1 MSTERVDEALLIM
14 RSLSDEYDQSVNRT
28 VKQLKDKFKKQRE
41 SIDAI
46 GTMVKMSGLDVQ
58 TSAIL
63 LRRLQTIVVTTAS
76 LMLDKFDE
84 TKSSLATMIIEEL
97 NESSEVLNGKKLISD
112 EEAQDFIKQLF
123 TPELDYQMECE
134 IETIVDN
141 ARLANNISFSQPH
154 ELIMS
159 AISDADEDF
168 VSNII
173 SVFTKAAK
181 NIFTDVV
188 RLTIRDK
195 NVKCVTVTPCDVT
208 TKAECWFVH
217 GTDINLTSSFTTH
230 GSGCKCVPLFYL
242 NDVAEEVK
250 SIKSADE
257 AFELLPTYEAKSV
270 LGDGR
275 YAKWLKG
282 DSLNV
287 LLTVDEDNSEQA

>member
-14 RSLSDEYDQSVNRT
+14 RSLSDEYDQSVNRI

-46 GTMVKMSGLDVQ
+46 GTMVKMSGLDAQ

-84 TKSSLATMIIEEL
+84 TKSSLATLIIEEL
-97 NESSEVLNGKKLISD
+97 NESSEVLNGKQLISD
-112 EEAQDFIKQLF
+112 EEASDFLKQLF

-159 AISDADEDF
+159 AIADADEDF

-173 SVFTKAAK
+173 SVFTEAAK

>member
-84 TKSSLATMIIEEL
+84 TKSSLATLIIEEL
-97 NESSEVLNGKKLISD
+97 NESSEVLNGKQLISD
-112 EEAQDFIKQLF
+112 EEASDFLKQLF

-159 AISDADEDF
+159 AIADADEDF
-168 VSNII
+168 VSNVI

>member
-242 NDVAEEVK
+242 NGVAEEVK

-257 AFELLPTYEAKSV
+257 AFELLKTYEAKSV

>member
-46 GTMVKMSGLDVQ
+46 GTMVKMSGLDAQ

-84 TKSSLATMIIEEL
+84 TKSSLATLIIEEL
-97 NESSEVLNGKKLISD
+97 NESSEVLNGKQLISD
-112 EEAQDFIKQLF
+112 EEASDFLKQLF

-134 IETIVDN
+134 IEAIVDN

-159 AISDADEDF
+159 AIADADEDF

>member
-1 MSTERVDEALLIM
+1 
-14 RSLSDEYDQSVNRT
+14 
-28 VKQLKDKFKKQRE
+28 
-41 SIDAI
+41 
-46 GTMVKMSGLDVQ
+46 
-58 TSAIL
+58 
-63 LRRLQTIVVTTAS
+63 
-76 LMLDKFDE
+76 
-84 TKSSLATMIIEEL
+84 
-97 NESSEVLNGKKLISD
+97 
-112 EEAQDFIKQLF
+112 
-123 TPELDYQMECE
+123 
-134 IETIVDN
+134 
-141 ARLANNISFSQPH
+141 
-154 ELIMS
+154 MS
-159 AISDADEDF
+159 AIADADEDF

>member
-97 NESSEVLNGKKLISD
+97 NESSEVLNGKNLISD

-242 NDVAEEVK
+242 NGVAEEVK

-257 AFELLPTYEAKSV
+257 AFELLETYEAKSV

>member
-46 GTMVKMSGLDVQ
+46 GTMVKMSGLDAQ

-84 TKSSLATMIIEEL
+84 TKSSLATLIIEEL
-97 NESSEVLNGKKLISD
+97 NESSEVLNGKQLISD
-112 EEAQDFIKQLF
+112 EEASDFLKQLF

-141 ARLANNISFSQPH
+141 ARVANNISFSQPH

-159 AISDADEDF
+159 AIADADEDF

-173 SVFTKAAK
+173 SVFTEAAK

>member
-46 GTMVKMSGLDVQ
+46 GTMVKMSGLDAQ

-84 TKSSLATMIIEEL
+84 TKSSLATLIIEEL
-97 NESSEVLNGKKLISD
+97 NESSEVLNGKQLISE
-112 EEAQDFIKQLF
+112 EEASDFLKQLF

-141 ARLANNISFSQPH
+141 ARVANNISFSQPH

-159 AISDADEDF
+159 AIADADEDF

-173 SVFTKAAK
+173 SVFTEAAK

>member
-46 GTMVKMSGLDVQ
+46 GTMVKMSGLDAQ

-84 TKSSLATMIIEEL
+84 TKSSLATLIIEEL
-97 NESSEVLNGKKLISD
+97 NESSEVLNGKQLISD
-112 EEAQDFIKQLF
+112 EEASDFLKQLF

-159 AISDADEDF
+159 AIADADEDF

>member
-46 GTMVKMSGLDVQ
+46 GTMVKMSGLDAQ

-84 TKSSLATMIIEEL
+84 TKSSLATLIIEEL
-97 NESSEVLNGKKLISD
+97 NESSEVLNGKQLISE
-112 EEAQDFIKQLF
+112 EEASDFLKQLF

-141 ARLANNISFSQPH
+141 ARAANNISFSQPH

-159 AISDADEDF
+159 AIADADEDF

-173 SVFTKAAK
+173 SVFTEAAK

>member
-46 GTMVKMSGLDVQ
+46 GTMVKMSGLDAQ

-84 TKSSLATMIIEEL
+84 TKSSLATLIIEEL
-97 NESSEVLNGKKLISD
+97 NESSEVLNGKQLISE
-112 EEAQDFIKQLF
+112 EEASDFLKQLF

-141 ARLANNISFSQPH
+141 ARVANNISFSQPH

-159 AISDADEDF
+159 AIADADEDF

>member
-46 GTMVKMSGLDVQ
+46 GTMVKMSGLDAQ

-84 TKSSLATMIIEEL
+84 TKSSLATLIIEEL
-97 NESSEVLNGKKLISD
+97 NESSEVLNGKQLISED
-112 EEAQDFIKQLF
+112 EASDFLKQLF

-141 ARLANNISFSQPH
+141 ARAANNISFSQPH

-159 AISDADEDF
+159 AIADADEDF

-173 SVFTKAAK
+173 SVFTEAAK

-230 GSGCKCVPLFYL
+230 GSDCKCVPLFYL

>member
-1 MSTERVDEALLIM
+1 MSTERVDQALLIM
-14 RSLSDEYDQSVNRT
+14 RSLSDEYDQSVNHT

-84 TKSSLATMIIEEL
+84 TKSSLVTMIIEEL
-97 NESSEVLNGKKLISD
+97 NESSEVLNGKQLISD
-112 EEAQDFIKQLF
+112 EEAHDFIKQLF

-141 ARLANNISFSQPH
+141 ARSANNISFSQPH

-242 NDVAEEVK
+242 NGVEEEVK

-257 AFELLPTYEAKSV
+257 AFELLETYEAKSV

>member
-1 MSTERVDEALLIM
+1 
-14 RSLSDEYDQSVNRT
+14 
-28 VKQLKDKFKKQRE
+28 
-41 SIDAI
+41 
-46 GTMVKMSGLDVQ
+46 MVKMSGLDVQ

-242 NDVAEEVK
+242 NGVAEEVK

-257 AFELLPTYEAKSV
+257 AFELLETYEAKSV

>member
-1 MSTERVDEALLIM
+1 
-14 RSLSDEYDQSVNRT
+14 
-28 VKQLKDKFKKQRE
+28 
-41 SIDAI
+41 
-46 GTMVKMSGLDVQ
+46 
-58 TSAIL
+58 
-63 LRRLQTIVVTTAS
+63 
-76 LMLDKFDE
+76 MLDKFDE
-84 TKSSLATMIIEEL
+84 TKSSLATLIIEEL
-97 NESSEVLNGKKLISD
+97 NESSEVLNGKQLISE
-112 EEAQDFIKQLF
+112 EEASDFLKQLF

-141 ARLANNISFSQPH
+141 ARVANNISFSQPH

-159 AISDADEDF
+159 AIADADEDF

-173 SVFTKAAK
+173 SVFTEAAK

>member
-97 NESSEVLNGKKLISD
+97 NESSEVLNGRKLISD

-242 NDVAEEVK
+242 NGVAEEVK

-257 AFELLPTYEAKSV
+257 AFELLETYEAKSV